1 MVLDIEIDID
11 IGASNYC
18 RPPEGNNLLTYFYV
32 LNKIRNITNVV
43 LLIFVVDL
51 YEIES
56 MRKSIK
62 TLRSEKPTK
71 KAPICYPPQKL
82 STSLAIFSVDMCT
95 QAVYHIYLLRVDV
108 KPSYID

>member
-18 RPPEGNNLLTYFYV
+18 RPEGNNLLTYFYV
-32 LNKIRNITNVV
+32 SNKIRNIPNI
-43 LLIFVVDL
+43 LLIFVDDL

-62 TLRSEKPTK
+62 TLRSEKPTQK
-71 KAPICYPPQKL
+71 RPICYPSKIIHVA
-82 STSLAIFSVDMCT
+82 SNIFRGY
-95 QAVYHIYLLRVDV
+95 VYHIYLLHVDV